1 MPEIMEGNIIQKL
14 EIRNLWS
21 KYSYIWEDVNEDVN
35 ILVGV
40 NGCGKTTFIHIIKAL
55 LTNNTA
61 LFENMELKSAT
72 LTLKETTISYENNRI
87 TLSGNPEIPYLS
99 VSAWDL
105 PVLHQRVLGV
115 NERPLDAELDL
126 TVYPREG
133 GRYSFTDYRLKSLS
147 DTPEG
152 IKIAKRI
159 LHFYDLVDRLFENTG
174 KVIEVDA
181 ISGMVQFNDSGR
193 IVPLNLLSSGEKQML
208 IILFKILL
216 MNEKAQIILLDEPEV
231 SMHIEWQYILIDQIR
246 ALNPKAQLIISS
258 HSPSIFG
265 KGWGDKLIYLDD
277 LLLDE

>member
-1 MPEIMEGNIIQKL
+1 MEGNIIQRL
-14 EIRNLWS
+14 EIHNLWS
-21 KYSYIWEDVNEDVN
+21 KYSYIWDKVNEDVN

-55 LTNNTA
+55 LTNNTL
-61 LFENMELKSAT
+61 LFENMDLESAT
-72 LTLKETTISYENNRI
+72 LTLKETTISYKNNRI

-105 PVLHQRVLGV
+105 PVLHQRVLRA

-126 TVYPREG
+126 TVYPGEG
-133 GRYSFTDYRLKSLS
+133 GRFSFTDYRLKSLS

-159 LHFYDLVDRLFENTG
+159 HHFYTLVDRLFENTG
-174 KVIEVDA
+174 KVIEVDTN
-181 ISGMVQFNDSGR
+181 SGIVQFNDNGR
-193 IVPLNLLSSGEKQML
+193 IVPLSLLSSGEKQML

-216 MNEKAQIILLDEPEV
+216 MDEKAQIILLDEPEV

-246 ALNPKAQLIISS
+246 SLNPKAQLIISS

-277 LLLDE
+277 LLSDE